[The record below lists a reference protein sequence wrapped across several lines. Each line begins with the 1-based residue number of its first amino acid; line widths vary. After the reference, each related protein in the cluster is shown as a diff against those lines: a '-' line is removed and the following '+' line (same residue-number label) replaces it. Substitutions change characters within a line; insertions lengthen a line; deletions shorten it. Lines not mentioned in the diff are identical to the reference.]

1 MRDARCE
8 EKETHSDVGF
18 VFAFWLLASGPSP
31 NFSLSQSPSA
41 AAAPVV
47 LFRVRYS
54 SAARVLCPF
63 LVFFFLSLSF
73 SPISDFDF
81 PLFFF
86 FFGGVWSLVFGS
98 NSVLCWWGGSP
109 SPSSCSLYSLASPPF
124 SIFVF
129 SFLVVCQISVPC
141 SI

>member
-1 MRDARCE
+1 MRDARKRKLIRMWGLCLP
-8 EKETHSDVGF
+8 SGF
-18 VFAFWLLASGPSP
+18 WSSGFWLLVPHLTFLLVSRLLQRPSSC
-31 NFSLSQSPSA
+31 F
-41 AAAPVV
+41 VCGI
-47 LFRVRYS
+47 
-54 SAARVLCPF
+54 RVLPVSSV
-63 LVFFFLSLSF
+63 LSLFFFFSLSF

-86 FFGGVWSLVFGS
+86 FRSGLVFGS